1 MCHSFCPKKFTKCA
15 KRSKNRA
22 FPKISDKRSSI
33 SDVKSSTSYV
43 VIGKKNCFRFELP
56 ARAAGKLGRNFL
68 LKHIIRASWT
78 ANLTEYIY
86 LLND

>member
-1 MCHSFCPKKFTKCA
+1 MPLILSKEVTKCA

-68 LKHIIRASWT
+68 LKQIRASWT